1 MNIETERLILRPF
14 EEKDASDVLEYL
26 GNPAVNCFACMKL
39 ASVEEA
45 RKEMQNRARDTEYYF
60 AIVLKENDK
69 VIGEIFAHPEGEDPE
84 QRDFDT
90 FSPCWMLNLDYTGKG
105 YAYEAAYAYFDYLF
119 REKGARRIYAYTE
132 DYNLSSQRLCEKLGM
147 RREGLFL
154 EFVSFINNPD
164 GTPKYENTMQ
174 YAILKKEWDK
184 NNERRETMTYEQ
196 IVEKVK
202 KALAKV
208 DASGVKGH
216 LAVQVDV
223 YGEGEGAFYIEV
235 KEGKVDVQPYEYFD
249 HDLRIRCTAG
259 EIISIV
265 EGKKKIIE
273 EVAAQNIEALRNVAR
288 IDDFAELLS
297 SPAQAKKTKASVGAK
312 KVGAE
317 KKTVAKKAEPKVKE
331 KTETKKAATKK
342 VKEKKTVT
350 KEKKASELKTKK
362 VAKTKA
368 EPKEVF

>member
-1 MNIETERLILRPF
+1 
-14 EEKDASDVLEYL
+14 
-26 GNPAVNCFACMKL
+26 
-39 ASVEEA
+39 
-45 RKEMQNRARDTEYYF
+45 
-60 AIVLKENDK
+60 
-69 VIGEIFAHPEGEDPE
+69 
-84 QRDFDT
+84 
-90 FSPCWMLNLDYTGKG
+90 
-105 YAYEAAYAYFDYLF
+105 
-119 REKGARRIYAYTE
+119 
-132 DYNLSSQRLCEKLGM
+132 
-147 RREGLFL
+147 
-154 EFVSFINNPD
+154 
-164 GTPKYENTMQ
+164 
-174 YAILKKEWDK
+174 
-184 NNERRETMTYEQ
+184 MTYEQ

-297 SPAQAKKTKASVGAK
+297 SPVAAKKTKVSVGAK

-317 KKTVAKKAEPKVKE
+317 KKTVAKKTDAKKAEPKAKE
-331 KTETKKAATKK
+331 KAETKKAAAKK
-342 VKEKKTVT
+342 TVEKNTVT
-350 KEKKASELKTKK
+350 KEKKVTEPKDKKETKAKVEPKTKK
-362 VAKTKA
+362 
-368 EPKEVF
+368 EPKAKKEA

>member
-1 MNIETERLILRPF
+1 
-14 EEKDASDVLEYL
+14 
-26 GNPAVNCFACMKL
+26 
-39 ASVEEA
+39 
-45 RKEMQNRARDTEYYF
+45 
-60 AIVLKENDK
+60 
-69 VIGEIFAHPEGEDPE
+69 
-84 QRDFDT
+84 
-90 FSPCWMLNLDYTGKG
+90 
-105 YAYEAAYAYFDYLF
+105 
-119 REKGARRIYAYTE
+119 
-132 DYNLSSQRLCEKLGM
+132 
-147 RREGLFL
+147 
-154 EFVSFINNPD
+154 
-164 GTPKYENTMQ
+164 
-174 YAILKKEWDK
+174 
-184 NNERRETMTYEQ
+184 MTYEQ